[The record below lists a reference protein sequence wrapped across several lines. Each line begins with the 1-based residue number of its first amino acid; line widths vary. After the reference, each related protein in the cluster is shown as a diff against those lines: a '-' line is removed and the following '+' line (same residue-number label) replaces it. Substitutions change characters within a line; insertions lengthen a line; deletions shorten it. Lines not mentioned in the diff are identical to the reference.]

1 MSHHSKLE
9 KFEDNWQTSMGG
21 LQPDGNVLLR
31 SKNIFTDLNEDRW
44 MEFLLF
50 AVTGRKDSNLAR
62 LIEAIWVI
70 CTSYP
75 DPRIWNNRVA
85 ALAGTSRS
93 TGVLATAGALA
104 VTEAMIYGSRA
115 ILGASDFLYRL
126 EARLNE
132 NVCLDEVVLCEL
144 KEFRNVYGFGRPVLS
159 EDERV
164 KPMMEFAS
172 SRGYGQGKYI
182 NLVFEVD
189 NFFKQS
195 RYKYRVNIAAVTGGL
210 LADEGIKPREF
221 YDMTTLAFTGGYMPC
236 YADALS
242 KPEGALFPLRSDRTR
257 FTGAVKQR
265 KWNEF
270 FGMG

>member
-9 KFEDNWQTSMGG
+9 EYEDNWQTSMGG
-21 LQPDGNVLLR
+21 LMPDGRVLLR
-31 SKNIFTDLNEDRW
+31 GKNIFADLSEDRW

-75 DPRIWNNRVA
+75 DPRIWNNRVS
-85 ALAGTSRS
+85 ALAGTARS

-104 VTEAMIYGSRA
+104 VTEAKIYGSRA

-126 EARLNE
+126 ERELRKGE
-132 NVCLDEVVLCEL
+132 LLDEFVRREL
-144 KEFRNVYGFGRPVLS
+144 KQFRNVYGFGRPVLA

-164 KPMMEFAS
+164 EPMMKFAES
-172 SRGYGQGKYI
+172 LGYGRGKYTK
-182 NLVFEVD
+182 LVFEVD
-189 NFFKQS
+189 EFFKQS
-195 RYKYRVNIAAVTGGL
+195 RYKYRVNIASVTGGL

-236 YADALS
+236 YADAVQ
-242 KPEGALFPLRSDRTR
+242 KPEGTLFPLRTDRIHC
-257 FTGAVKQR
+257 TGVIGKR
-265 KWNEF
+265 NWHDF
-270 FGMG
+270 F

>member
-1 MSHHSKLE
+1 MTDHSKLE
-9 KFEDNWQTSMGG
+9 KYEDNWQTSIGG
-21 LQPDGNVLLR
+21 LLPDGNVLLR
-31 SKNIFTDLNEDRW
+31 GKNIFTDLNEDRW

-50 AVTGRKDSNLAR
+50 AVTGRRDSNLAR
-62 LIEAIWVI
+62 LIEAIWII

-85 ALAGTSRS
+85 ALAGTTRS

-126 EARLNE
+126 EKQLRQNAS
-132 NVCLDEVVLCEL
+132 LDEVVLSEL
-144 KEFRNVYGFGRPVLS
+144 REFRNVYGFGRPVLA

-164 KPMMEFAS
+164 KPMMEFAEAQ
-172 SRGYGQGKYI
+172 GYGKGKYI
-182 NLVFEVD
+182 KLVFEVD

-195 RYKYRVNIAAVTGGL
+195 RYKYRENIAAVTGGL

-236 YADALS
+236 YADAAK
-242 KPEGALFPLRSDRTR
+242 KPEGALFPLRTDHIE

-265 KWNEF
+265 KWNKS

>member
-1 MSHHSKLE
+1 MPHHSKLE
-9 KFEDNWQTSMGG
+9 KYEDNWQTSMGG
-21 LQPDGNVLLR
+21 LLPDGNVLLR
-31 SKNIFTDLNEDRW
+31 GENIFTDLSEDRW

-50 AVTGRKDSNLAR
+50 AVTGRKDAGLAR
-62 LIEAIWVI
+62 LIEAVWII

-85 ALAGTSRS
+85 ALAGTTRS

-104 VTEAMIYGSRA
+104 VTEAMIYGARA

-126 EARLNE
+126 ENRLNE
-132 NVCLDEVVLCEL
+132 NVCLDEIVLGEL
-144 KEFRNVYGFGRPVLS
+144 KQFRNVYGFGRPVLA

-164 KPMMEFAS
+164 KPMMEFAQ

-182 NLVFEVD
+182 KLVFEVD
-189 NFFKQS
+189 EFFKQS

-210 LADEGIKPREF
+210 LADEGVKPREF

-236 YADALS
+236 YADAVN
-242 KPEGALFPLRSDRTR
+242 KPEGALFPMRTDHIQ
-257 FTGAVKQR
+257 FTGAAKQR
-265 KWNEF
+265 KWNEI

>member
-1 MSHHSKLE
+1 MPHHSKLE
-9 KFEDNWQTSMGG
+9 KYEDNWQTSMGG
-21 LQPDGNVLLR
+21 LLPDGNVLLR
-31 SKNIFTDLNEDRW
+31 GENIFTDLSEDRW
-44 MEFLLF
+44 IEFLLF
-50 AVTGRKDSNLAR
+50 VVTVRKDAGLAR
-62 LIEAIWVI
+62 LIEAIWII

-85 ALAGTSRS
+85 ALAGTTRS

-104 VTEAMIYGSRA
+104 VTEAMIYGARA

-126 EARLNE
+126 ENRLNE
-132 NVCLDEVVLCEL
+132 NVCLDEIVLGEL
-144 KEFRNVYGFGRPVLS
+144 KQFRNVFGFGRPVLA

-164 KPMMEFAS
+164 KPMMEFAQ

-182 NLVFEVD
+182 KLVFEVD
-189 NFFKQS
+189 EFFKQS

-210 LADEGIKPREF
+210 LADEGVKPREF

-236 YADALS
+236 YADAVN
-242 KPEGALFPLRSDRTR
+242 KPEGALFPMRTDHIQ
-257 FTGAVKQR
+257 FNGAAKQR
-265 KWNEF
+265 KWNEI